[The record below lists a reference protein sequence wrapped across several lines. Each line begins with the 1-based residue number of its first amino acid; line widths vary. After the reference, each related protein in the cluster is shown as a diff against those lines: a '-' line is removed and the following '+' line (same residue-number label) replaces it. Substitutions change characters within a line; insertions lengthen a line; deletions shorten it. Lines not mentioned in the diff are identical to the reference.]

1 MVEEEESEFSH
12 FEDNEEF
19 VGYNDDKVWLQ
30 TQFYSVD
37 SSQSR
42 IGVKSASSTNAHNQ
56 GLRQLFLTE
65 TWDLPI

>member
-30 TQFYSVD
+30 TQYYSVD

-42 IGVKSASSTNAHNQ
+42 IGLKKVHFQQMHNQ
-56 GLRQLFLTE
+56 GLRQLFLTVSL
-65 TWDLPI
+65 DLRA

>member
-37 SSQSR
+37 SSQWR
-42 IGVKSASSTNAHNQ
+42 IGVEKCIFNKRTIKVCVSC
-56 GLRQLFLTE
+56 F
-65 TWDLPI
+65 